1 MTVDHCL
8 LATVTVEADSL
19 MPTYQYKHT
28 HRHTHTHTNTRTHRH
43 IHTHIQQLS
52 TSEYNSFHDILKAAA
67 AGQQEAG
74 AAEYIIHSYIVH

>member
-28 HRHTHTHTNTRTHRH
+28 QRHTHIHTNANTHRH
-43 IHTHIQQLS
+43 IHIQQLS
-52 TSEYNSFHDILKAAA
+52 TSEYNSFHDTLKAAA

-74 AAEYIIHSYIVH
+74 AAEYIIHSYIIH